1 MTLRVRPFPAGLA
14 VLVSSWAG
22 TAGEVLMWCGLA
34 AAPVPAGQIE
44 AWADEDGVQ
53 PFGLY
58 RDEQLVGYG
67 ELWVDDDEAEVELA
81 RLIVD
86 PRERGQ
92 GLGRYLVAELAGRAR
107 SVHPLVFLRVHPAN
121 LAAQRCYAAAGFQ
134 PVTPEQAAEWN
145 TGQPVALSL
154 VHAGHVGGKSSARA
168 GQKPAWRHGRRRLR
182 GCSWPGRPRPDGS
195 DVDAGTARTDA
206 QAAFRQ
212 ELRSFTKAHGTSQAV
227 RALLDDPAGYDP
239 AVWELMAKQLG
250 LPGLIVGEEHGGS
263 GAGAAEAVIALEELG
278 AVLLP
283 SPFLPTLL
291 GTVAVLAGGRATA
304 ADPARGRRRAA
315 AAGAGR
321 R

>member
-1 MTLRVRPFPAGLA
+1 VTLRVRPFPAGLA

-92 GLGRYLVAELAGRAR
+92 GLGRHLVVELVAGPP
-107 SVHPLVFLRVHPAN
+107 VHPLVFLRVHPAN
-121 LAAQRCYAAAGFQ
+121 PPRSAATPRQASSRNAG
-134 PVTPEQAAEWN
+134 AGREWN
-145 TGQPVALSL
+145 TGQPVLTSGSPAC
-154 VHAGHVGGKSSARA
+154 GGGSHPHGRA
-168 GQKPAWRHGRRRLR
+168 KPAWRRAGRLLE

-291 GTVAVLAGGRATA
+291 GTVAVLV
-304 ADPARGRRRAA
+304 
-315 AAGAGR
+315 
-321 R
+321 